1 MKRKY
6 LSAIALL
13 GAIVSLAQA
22 DYVIII
28 ANLGLTKDLPP
39 AEKGNDGLGGAVEGR
54 PGGVV
59 LGVGGRPRPNPEQP
73 DGQPVVPPAGEPD
86 STPVIVTAVVEVN
99 KLNLQALQANKPE
112 NPVPLQLSHSLA
124 GGPTWT
130 SSWFQPSETI
140 KLVPL
145 TTPDGRPMPTVQERF
160 KAKQTEVFKVSKPP
174 LDKLLELAE
183 WTLGHGLN
191 TGFVA
196 VMQKAAEAEGG
207 KEHPAVIA
215 FKKVEADLARV
226 VSKDEDAKLWK
237 EKLGLENFRITR
249 SAHYALLHPFTSD
262 EAPAVQSRLNR
273 LEAAYRSFYYWFALK
288 GKALPVPDYRLVAML
303 VEDEKVFRRLNQ
315 IFDSAPMVAD
325 GFYTP
330 RDNVAVFSARRLD
343 TAYHALALQ
352 SKELLTTYD
361 QEQLLKGTARLAVP
375 QPLPQDPAAAQQA
388 MQQASKQLVDA
399 STRAVLLK
407 ALEMDAER
415 ATVSHEG
422 TRQLVAAAGL
432 LPRNVATPEWV
443 QFGMGSFFEVAKG
456 SPWGGV
462 GVPSP
467 TFNDNFNYLFQYRKL
482 IGQDRKLDKAALLH
496 SVITDQLFRQAQ
508 AKGDDPSRLRARTGA
523 WALTFFLAQYKLDGL
538 LAYYQELNRL
548 PRDLEFDD
556 EVLKV
561 CFARAFKL
569 LDDKRPGQV
578 DVRKFAQFAAEWHE
592 RINQTPLEA
601 DEMLKQ
607 VHKNQAE
614 MTKPQP

>member
-1 MKRKY
+1 MNRKS
-6 LSAIALL
+6 LIAIGLL

-28 ANLGLTKDLPP
+28 ANLGLSKDLPP
-39 AEKGNDGLGGAVEGR
+39 AEKGDDNPDGGGEGRLGGVGI
-54 PGGVV
+54 GG
-59 LGVGGRPRPNPEQP
+59 GGRPRPLPEAGTPQP
-73 DGQPVVPPAGEPD
+73 GVPAEKEPE
-86 STPVIVTAVVEVN
+86 STPLIVTAVIEVN
-99 KLNLQALQANKPE
+99 RLNLQALQANKPE
-112 NPVPLQLSHSLA
+112 TLEPLQLTHTLA

-130 SSWFQPSETI
+130 MSYFKPTETI

-160 KAKQTEVFKVSKPP
+160 KAKQAEVYKANKPS

-191 TGFVA
+191 SSFVA
-196 VMQKAAEAEGG
+196 VMQKAADAEGG
-207 KEHPAVIA
+207 KAHPAVLA
-215 FKKVEADLARV
+215 FQKVEADMNRA
-226 VSKDEDAKLWK
+226 VSKDEDAKKWQ
-237 EKLGLENFRITR
+237 EKLGLGGYRITR
-249 SAHYALLHPFTSD
+249 SAHYALLHSFTSD
-262 EAPAVQSRLNR
+262 ESPAVQSRLHR

-288 GKALPVPDYRLVAML
+288 GQALPVPDYRMVAML
-303 VEDEKVFRRLNQ
+303 VLAAKDFRLLHQ
-315 IFDSAPMVAD
+315 IFDSASMVAD

-343 TAYHALALQ
+343 SAYHALALQ

-361 QEQLLKGTARLAVP
+361 QETLLKSP
-375 QPLPQDPAAAQQA
+375 PKQPTFAQQPTN
-388 MQQASKQLVDA
+388 QQELEQGWRRLFDA

-422 TRQLVAAAGL
+422 TRQLVAASGL
-432 LPRNVATPEWV
+432 LPRTVATPEWV

-462 GVPSP
+462 GFPSP
-467 TFNDNFNYLFQYRKL
+467 TFNDNFNYLFQYQKQ
-482 IGQDRKLDKAALLH
+482 IGQDRKLDKAALLE
-496 SVITDQLFRQAQ
+496 SVVTDRLFRQAK
-508 AKGDDPSRLRARTGA
+508 AKGDDPSRLRARTTS
-523 WALTFFLAQYKLDGL
+523 WALTFYLARFKLDGL

-548 PRDLEFDD
+548 PRDLEFDE
-556 EVLKV
+556 EVLKG

-569 LDDKRPGQV
+569 MDDRRPDQV
-578 DVRKFAQFAAEWHE
+578 DPRKFAKFAADWHVS
-592 RINQTPLEA
+592 INQTPLEA
-601 DEMLKQ
+601 DEVLRQ

-614 MTKPQP
+614 MVKPPQP